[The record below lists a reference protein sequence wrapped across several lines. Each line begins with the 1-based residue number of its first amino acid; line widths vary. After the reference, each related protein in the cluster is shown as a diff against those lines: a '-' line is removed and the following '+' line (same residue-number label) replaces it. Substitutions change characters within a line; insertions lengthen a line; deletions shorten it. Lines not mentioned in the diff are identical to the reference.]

1 MYDVIIVGA
10 GPSGLFMGCVLE
22 EQGIDFVIMEQG
34 EYYKKRD
41 KNIPSDVSYGVGGAG
56 LYSDGKLSY
65 APSASNLWTKLKKDK
80 LKRAYQYVKSIF
92 EELEIDIKEWDDKW
106 TKKADYQREK
116 KYDSSYLSE
125 KQRYKILDFIERK
138 LDNNIIY
145 GKRVLHIDNNN
156 GKYSLE
162 CENEKY
168 YAKTIIIATGKSSS
182 LKLFSEDV
190 KLKSSFCSEM
200 GIRLEVP
207 KKNFIP
213 NKKRQVDYKII
224 EKIDETTEKRTFCCC
239 KNGTVRKSVF
249 NKKIT
254 YNGETI
260 SEESKYSNIGVVIRS
275 TDENSEYARDMQSAM
290 NYSQTQEFSLKEYG
304 STRYIFGAKIDRE
317 LKEMVSALVL
327 NTEEGKVYGP
337 EIERY
342 GYYPKLDTN
351 LCGNDRI
358 YFIGDATGS
367 FRGLMAAIISGA
379 YMGMVISDDRKRY
392 LNDRMN
398 ELNIKQ
404 SNTSQMKLI
413 FTAQSKAF
421 FYCRDVVCQYVLEQ
435 EFLPLNPFRVF
446 GYFLGD
452 RVDRDLIRRG
462 NNQLIKECA
471 ELWVFGPI
479 ADGVLFE
486 IASAIEQGKAV
497 RFFTIGTRVED
508 IKEIDIDQ
516 VTFEP
521 EVHAKKIKKMDL
533 IDFIKKENVVKKDG
547 QISLFDYWEL

>member
-1 MYDVIIVGA
+1 MD
-10 GPSGLFMGCVLE
+10 
-22 EQGIDFVIMEQG
+22 
-34 EYYKKRD
+34 
-41 KNIPSDVSYGVGGAG
+41 
-56 LYSDGKLSY
+56 
-65 APSASNLWTKLKKDK
+65 
-80 LKRAYQYVKSIF
+80 
-92 EELEIDIKEWDDKW
+92 
-106 TKKADYQREK
+106 QR
-116 KYDSSYLSE
+116 L
-125 KQRYKILDFIERK
+125 
-138 LDNNIIY
+138 
-145 GKRVLHIDNNN
+145 
-156 GKYSLE
+156 
-162 CENEKY
+162 
-168 YAKTIIIATGKSSS
+168 
-182 LKLFSEDV
+182 
-190 KLKSSFCSEM
+190 
-200 GIRLEVP
+200 
-207 KKNFIP
+207 
-213 NKKRQVDYKII
+213 
-224 EKIDETTEKRTFCCC
+224 
-239 KNGTVRKSVF
+239 
-249 NKKIT
+249 
-254 YNGETI
+254 
-260 SEESKYSNIGVVIRS
+260 
-275 TDENSEYARDMQSAM
+275 
-290 NYSQTQEFSLKEYG
+290 
-304 STRYIFGAKIDRE
+304 
-317 LKEMVSALVL
+317 
-327 NTEEGKVYGP
+327 
-337 EIERY
+337 
-342 GYYPKLDTN
+342 
-351 LCGNDRI
+351 NDRI